1 MLTGLAPAGHG
12 IHENGRRLPD
22 GIPVV
27 TERLRGLG
35 YNTAAFVS
43 GYPLER
49 QFGLARGFELYD
61 DELGPGK
68 VERSA
73 RETTDRALAWLAA
86 ADSRPRFLWVHYYDP
101 HEPYAPPE
109 PFRSRFPADPYQG
122 EIAAMDHELARLLAA
137 FEASPGGAGTR
148 IIVAAD
154 LEDRLLQIYDVVGRA
169 WPSLDEL
176 LARIRDIRSSE
187 KVFWRKVLDLYATS
201 IDYDPRVEASQRFF
215 KTVQNK
221 MHWAAH
227 GQTAAEVI
235 HARADAGLP
244 FMGLQTTRPG
254 GIIRKED
261 VSIAK
266 NYLDGEELETL
277 NRIVNAYIEFAELR
291 ALQRK
296 VMTMREWIAKLDE
309 FLKLSEHE
317 LLDHAGKISA
327 EQAKMKAEQEYDR
340 YRAVSY
346 THLTLPTSDLV

>member
-1 MLTGLAPAGHG
+1 MAGALALATGCARKPEPPAPPPARPTLLLVTLDTTRADALAPEADAAATPGFAALAARGVRFTQAYATAPSTLPSHTSMLTGLAPAGHG

-137 FEASPGGAGTR
+137 FEASPGGP
-148 IIVAAD
+148 
-154 LEDRLLQIYDVVGRA
+154 GRG
-169 WPSLDEL
+169 
-176 LARIRDIRSSE
+176 SSSPPTTGRGGAITA
-187 KVFWRKVLDLYATS
+187 KRFTATS
-201 IDYDPRVEASQRFF
+201 STRESCGCPWSSP
-215 KTVQNK
+215 
-221 MHWAAH
+221 
-227 GQTAAEVI
+227 
-235 HARADAGLP
+235 ARASNRGPAP
-244 FMGLQTTRPG
+244 
-254 GIIRKED
+254 IR
-261 VSIAK
+261 
-266 NYLDGEELETL
+266 
-277 NRIVNAYIEFAELR
+277 
-291 ALQRK
+291 
-296 VMTMREWIAKLDE
+296 
-309 FLKLSEHE
+309 
-317 LLDHAGKISA
+317 
-327 EQAKMKAEQEYDR
+327 
-340 YRAVSY
+340 
-346 THLTLPTSDLV
+346 